1 MASERSWSH
10 VISHLEGA
18 IASIPRPNFDV
29 ITNPKEMA
37 KRLKALCKQ
46 LKTKIKDVMEQA
58 REMSFHVYSLLVEL
72 AEKIRD
78 LIAQFFEYIS
88 EKVKS
93 FLAWINRIIENVRAR
108 FRHSD

>member
-37 KRLKALCKQ
+37 KRLKA
-46 LKTKIKDVMEQA
+46 KIKDVMEQA